1 MFHRITACA
10 LLLTA
15 FATAETFEDHQTK
28 TFDFKPGQA
37 LRFEAE
43 FGHLDVKSG
52 DVNRVTLEAY
62 RRVENATKE
71 QAQQIFNDLGIDSKP
86 DANGLSIATYF
97 KTGWEPED
105 SGWGHHRNC
114 MSSNRLRSH
123 PDDDRTYCLKYADQL
138 REVRYTLTVP
148 RKVNLNVETRA
159 GHMTIAD
166 IDGPVTATTAG
177 GHITAAHIGGVAK
190 IQTAGGHIKVDD
202 STGPA
207 TLKTAGGHIT
217 IGDVGGDL
225 IAETA
230 GGHITTGHVHGT
242 VKAKT
247 AGGHIE
253 IKQADGAI
261 EAKTVG
267 GSIQA
272 RIGAQP
278 KDPSYLETA
287 AGSVTLEIANN
298 VKLDV
303 DAESRGGGVYSDFPL
318 QSDVASTDE
327 PNWSRTRSLHGKLNG
342 GGPKVEVHTTHGRIS
357 LTKATYQ
364 Y

>member
-1 MFHRITACA
+1 
-10 LLLTA
+10 
-15 FATAETFEDHQTK
+15 
-28 TFDFKPGQA
+28 
-37 LRFEAE
+37 
-43 FGHLDVKSG
+43 
-52 DVNRVTLEAY
+52 
-62 RRVENATKE
+62 VENASKE
-71 QAQQIFNDLGIDSKP
+71 QAQEIFNDLGIDAKP
-86 DANGLSIATYF
+86 DANGLSITAYF
-97 KTGWEPED
+97 KTGWEPD
-105 SGWGHHRNC
+105 DRGWGHHRTC
-114 MSSNRLRSH
+114 MSSDHLHSRVNSNE
-123 PDDDRTYCLKYADQL
+123 TYCLKYADQL

-148 RKVNLNVETRA
+148 RKVNLDVDTRA
-159 GHMTIAD
+159 GHITIAD

-177 GHITAAHIGGVAK
+177 GHISGGHVGGVAK
-190 IQTAGGHIKVDD
+190 IQTAGGHIQLTD

-230 GGHITTGHVHGT
+230 GGHINTGHVHGA
-242 VKAKT
+242 VKART

-272 RIGAQP
+272 RIAAQP
-278 KDPSYLETA
+278 KSASYLETS

-303 DAESRGGGVYSDFPL
+303 DAESMGGGVYSDFPL
-318 QSDVASTDE
+318 QSESASSDDE
-327 PNWSRTRSLHGKLNG
+327 PSWARNRTLRGRVNG
-342 GGPKVEVHTTHGRIS
+342 GGPKVEVRTSHGRIK
-357 LTKATYQ
+357 LTKASFDF
-364 Y
+364 

>member
-1 MFHRITACA
+1 MFHRIAACA
-10 LLLTA
+10 LLLTTFVA
-15 FATAETFEDHQTK
+15 AETFEDRQTK

-37 LRFEAE
+37 LRFNAE
-43 FGHLDVKSG
+43 YGHLDVKSG
-52 DVNRVTLEAY
+52 DVNQVTLEAF
-62 RRVENATKE
+62 RRVEYATKE
-71 QAQQIFNDLGIDSKP
+71 QAQEIFNDLAIDAKP

-97 KTGWEPED
+97 KAGWEPED
-105 SGWGHHRNC
+105 SGWGRHRNC
-114 MSSNRLRSH
+114 MSSNHLHAH
-123 PDDDRTYCLKYADQL
+123 PDDDRTYCLKYAEQL

-148 RKVNLNVETRA
+148 RKLNLNVDTRA
-159 GHMTIAD
+159 GHITIAD

-177 GHITAAHIGGVAK
+177 GHITAGHVGGVANF
-190 IQTAGGHIKVDD
+190 QTAGGHIKLTD

-207 TLKTAGGHIT
+207 TLRTAGGHVT

-225 IAETA
+225 LAETA
-230 GGHITTGHVHGT
+230 GGHITTGHVHGA

-253 IKQADGAI
+253 IEQADGAI

-267 GSIQA
+267 GSIEA

-278 KDPSYLETA
+278 KQASYLETA
-287 AGSVTLEIANN
+287 AGSVKLEIANN

-303 DAESRGGGVYSDFPL
+303 DAESHGGSVYSDFPL
-318 QSDVASTDE
+318 QSDAASDDE
-327 PNWSRTRSLHGKLNG
+327 PSWSRTRSVHGKLNG
-342 GGPKVEVHTTHGRIS
+342 GGPKVEVRTSHGRIS
-357 LTKATYQ
+357 LTKATFQ

>member
-1 MFHRITACA
+1 MLHRIAACA
-10 LLLTA
+10 LLFTA
-15 FATAETFEDHQTK
+15 FAAAESFEDRQTK
-28 TFDFKPGQA
+28 TFDFKPGQT

-43 FGHLDVKSG
+43 YGHLDVKSG
-52 DVNRVTLEAY
+52 DVSRVTLEAY
-62 RRVENATKE
+62 RRVEEATKE
-71 QAQQIFNDLGIDSKP
+71 QAQEIFGDLAIDSKP
-86 DANGLSIATYF
+86 DANGLSISTYF

-105 SGWGHHRNC
+105 SGWGRHRNC
-114 MSSNRLRSH
+114 MSNNHLHSH
-123 PDDDRTYCLKYADQL
+123 PDDDRTYCLKYAEQL

-148 RKVNLNVETRA
+148 RKVKLNVETRA

-177 GHITAAHIGGVAK
+177 GHITAGHVGGVAM
-190 IQTAGGHIKVDD
+190 IQTAGGHIKLDD

-207 TLKTAGGHIT
+207 TLKTAGGHIE

-225 IAETA
+225 VAQTA
-230 GGHITTGHVHGT
+230 GGHITSGHVHGS

-278 KDPSYLETA
+278 KEASYLETA
-287 AGSVTLEIANN
+287 AGGVTLEIANN

-303 DAESRGGGVYSDFPL
+303 DAESRGGTISSDFPL
-318 QSDVASTDE
+318 QSDAASPDE
-327 PNWSRTRSLHGKLNG
+327 PSWSRARSLHGKLNG
-342 GGPKVEVHTTHGRIS
+342 GGPKVEVRTTHGRIS
-357 LTKATYQ
+357 LTKASFQ

>member
-1 MFHRITACA
+1 MSNN
-10 LLLTA
+10 
-15 FATAETFEDHQTK
+15 
-28 TFDFKPGQA
+28 
-37 LRFEAE
+37 
-43 FGHLDVKSG
+43 HL
-52 DVNRVTLEAY
+52 
-62 RRVENATKE
+62 
-71 QAQQIFNDLGIDSKP
+71 
-86 DANGLSIATYF
+86 
-97 KTGWEPED
+97 
-105 SGWGHHRNC
+105 H
-114 MSSNRLRSH
+114 SH
-123 PDDDRTYCLKYADQL
+123 PDDDRTYCLKYAEQL

-166 IDGPVTATTAG
+166 IDGPVTATTAA
-177 GHITAAHIGGVAK
+177 GHITAGHVGGVAM
-190 IQTAGGHIKVDD
+190 IQTAGGHIKLDD

-207 TLKTAGGHIT
+207 TLKTAGGHIE

-225 IAETA
+225 VAQTA
-230 GGHITTGHVHGT
+230 GGHITSGHVHGS

-278 KDPSYLETA
+278 KEASYLETA
-287 AGSVTLEIANN
+287 AGGVTLEIANK

-303 DAESRGGGVYSDFPL
+303 DAESRGGTISSDFPL
-318 QSDVASTDE
+318 QSDAASPDE
-327 PNWSRTRSLHGKLNG
+327 PSWSRTRSLHGKLNG
-342 GGPKVEVHTTHGRIS
+342 GGPKVEVRTTHGRIS
-357 LTKATYQ
+357 LTKASFQ